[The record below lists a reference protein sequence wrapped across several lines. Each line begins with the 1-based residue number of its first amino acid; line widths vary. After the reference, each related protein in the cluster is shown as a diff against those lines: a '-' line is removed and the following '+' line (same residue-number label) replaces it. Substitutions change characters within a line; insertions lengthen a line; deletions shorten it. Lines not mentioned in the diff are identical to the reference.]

1 MKKIVFGFD
10 HEGSLKKVRESPSR
24 WPTKV
29 EDAKLFSVPLSQARH
44 SLGLSLSLS
53 CPFFDLNFAISG
65 SDTAVL
71 SIREDCVDLRGARE
85 RERERAEEESLFQK
99 ESTKDRAVRLFQW
112 KRQRAKLKLGALPPN
127 SPLKTPSF
135 SHQNHTNRSE
145 SPLSRSSCGNAGRR
159 TTKTLCFRPSIR
171 CSSTTVECRATP
183 GDSLLSEGRKLRSNA
198 SD

>member
-85 RERERAEEESLFQK
+85 RERESARKRRACF
-99 ESTKDRAVRLFQW
+99 
-112 KRQRAKLKLGALPPN
+112 KRNL
-127 SPLKTPSF
+127 LKTELFGYSNG
-135 SHQNHTNRSE
+135 SASEQN
-145 SPLSRSSCGNAGRR
+145 
-159 TTKTLCFRPSIR
+159 
-171 CSSTTVECRATP
+171 
-183 GDSLLSEGRKLRSNA
+183 
-198 SD
+198 